1 MKVFK
6 LLLVKNRKLHS
17 ITNLGKRIR
26 YSTKRVNVPPVGYN
40 EYLYSF
46 KTHYHAKEFLQIFTT
61 HRKVQIFTTH
71 RKEKYVIYEAKAIT
85 PVSGSLLDISRGFV
99 CSRKLRLVKRVK

>member
-40 EYLYSF
+40 KYLFSF
-46 KTHYHAKEFLQIFTT
+46 KTHYHAKEFLKIFGQHST
-61 HRKVQIFTTH
+61 R
-71 RKEKYVIYEAKAIT
+71 KYVTYEAVAIDS
-85 PVSGSLLDISRGFV
+85 VKSSMFDASRGFV
-99 CSRKLRLVKRVK
+99 CSRKLKLVKRMK